1 MAQAAP
7 LGKSTVLL
15 TDYFENYDRIT
26 RMEMEEERKRRV
38 RRTAL
43 ENYLSMTA
51 KTTHTGFHRMQ
62 RCRQGLEAI
71 DRRGWQRSFHQRMFH
86 DNFIRACARI
96 FWKREPHGTFAKD
109 HQRILEV
116 NGWDHLSQEVLVST
130 PRRFGKT
137 ISVSMFAAAMLYS
150 CPNLEMSIYST
161 CKRISQKLLRNIQK
175 FLELIY
181 LEVGCSPMKEIRI
194 NMEEI
199 VLQGTECE
207 QDVRVVNSYPSKVSA
222 APRSLAA
229 QTASA
234 RPARCR
240 ACIGPRVESSAGTA
254 RIPGSP
260 PPPAGP
266 RTRRVG
272 IACPICT
279 RQQAPAPAV
288 GMRPWGSQT
297 DGGSCAWR

>member
-1 MAQAAP
+1 M
-7 LGKSTVLL
+7 LWLDSDEEGEDTVSAVTSVSEPSEPQPTSITL
-15 TDYFENYDRIT
+15 TRGEFFESYDRVLT
-26 RMEMEEERKRRV
+26 EKMECARLRGI

-43 ENYLSMTA
+43 QNCLSVA
-51 KTTHTGFHRMQ
+51 KKSDCNGFKRMQ
-62 RCRQGLEAI
+62 KCRQGLEAL

-161 CKRISQKLLRNIQK
+161 CKVFFSIRRLTHLLTLKKLQRISQKLLRNIQK

-181 LEVGCSPMKEIRI
+181 LELGTQRMKDIRI

-199 VLQGTECE
+199 VMQGDEGE
-207 QDVRVVNSYPSKVSA
+207 QDVRMVNSYPSKVTT
-222 APRSLAA
+222 P
-229 QTASA
+229 
-234 RPARCR
+234 
-240 ACIGPRVESSAGTA
+240 
-254 RIPGSP
+254 
-260 PPPAGP
+260 
-266 RTRRVG
+266 
-272 IACPICT
+272 
-279 RQQAPAPAV
+279 
-288 GMRPWGSQT
+288 
-297 DGGSCAWR
+297 

>member
-1 MAQAAP
+1 MTTAP
-7 LGKSTVLL
+7 QEVPAVTLL
-15 TDYFENYDRIT
+15 LSEYFQRFDKVTQEQQ
-26 RMEMEEERKRRV
+26 EEDCRRSI
-38 RRTAL
+38 RRTTL
-43 ENYLSMTA
+43 ENYLITA
-51 KTTHTGFHRMQ
+51 TKSEHTGFQRMHK
-62 RCRQGLEAI
+62 CRMGLEAL

-109 HQRILEV
+109 HQKILEV

-181 LEVGCSPMKEIRI
+181 LEIGCPHMKEIRI

-207 QDVRVVNSYPSKVSA
+207 QDVRVVNSYPSKVN
-222 APRSLAA
+222 RFI
-229 QTASA
+229 A
-234 RPARCR
+234 RA
-240 ACIGPRVESSAGTA
+240 
-254 RIPGSP
+254 
-260 PPPAGP
+260 
-266 RTRRVG
+266 TR
-272 IACPICT
+272 
-279 RQQAPAPAV
+279 
-288 GMRPWGSQT
+288 
-297 DGGSCAWR
+297 